1 MKAVRIHE
9 VGGPEVLKY
18 EDCPDLKPGPGEAVV
33 NVEAVG
39 VNFTDVG
46 TRRGSAPPAS
56 FPWIPGR
63 EAAGTVS
70 AIGEGVTEAKVGD
83 AVGYCSVG
91 SSYAEQVLVP
101 SSALIK
107 LPEGIDAKMAAAV
120 LLQGMTA
127 HYLAFSTYSLQPG
140 DSCVVHA
147 GAGGT
152 GLMLIQMAKRA
163 GARVFATVSKEEKA
177 ALAKEAGADRAI
189 IYTREEFDDEVM
201 KSHRRPGSPGSLR
214 LGGQDDLRQEPQLP
228 RAARLPGS
236 VRGGQRTCHV
246 LRTGQAGEGLAVPHT
261 PESRRL
267 YFHQERAP
275 SAGRGGAGLGIHGR
289 AEGAHRR
296 DLCSVRGSRG
306 APATRGPRDH
316 REAASSNVVTSA
328 SLEVGIRIGPRPVVE
343 ACYGNSAKPGG
354 SDRRRSSSPCSE
366 APAMRDILPSASL
379 SLSMHCNAPARLAMK
394 AGTMRR

>member
-163 GARVFATVSKEEKA
+163 GARVFATVSTEEKA

-201 KSHRRPGSPGSLR
+201 KATDGQGVQVVYDSVGKTTFDKSLNC
-214 LGGQDDLRQEPQLP
+214 LGLR
-228 RAARLPGS
+228 G
-236 VRGGQRTCHV
+236 C
-246 LRTGQAGEGLAVPHT
+246 LA
-261 PESRRL
+261 L
-267 YFHQERAP
+267 Y
-275 SAGRGGAGLGIHGR
+275 G
-289 AEGAHRR
+289 
-296 DLCSVRGSRG
+296 
-306 APATRGPRDH
+306 
-316 REAASSNVVTSA
+316 AASGPVTSF
-328 SLEVGIRIGPRPVVE
+328 E
-343 ACYGNSAKPGG
+343 
-354 SDRRRSSSPCSE
+354 
-366 APAMRDILPSASL
+366 
-379 SLSMHCNAPARLAMK
+379 PARLARGSLSLIRPSLGDYTSTRK
-394 AGTMRR
+394 ELLQRAGEVLGWVSTGELKVRIGGTFALSEAAEAHRQLEGRETTGKLLLVT